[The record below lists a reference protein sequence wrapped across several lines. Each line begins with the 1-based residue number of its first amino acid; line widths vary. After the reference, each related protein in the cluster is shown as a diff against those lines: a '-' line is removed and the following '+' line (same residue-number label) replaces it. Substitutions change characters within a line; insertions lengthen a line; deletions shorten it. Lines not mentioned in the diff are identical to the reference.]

1 MEGDS
6 GKKLK
11 PLVGVVCLLT
21 SVLALLCVCT
31 FSLQLFL
38 SSAPRYS
45 AGLSDSPWEA
55 KAIAV
60 IQTIKD
66 EEVIAIINQPINQSV
81 NRSINQSINIVSVD
95 QSSINQPINLI
106 N

>member
-31 FSLQLFL
+31 FSVQLFL

-66 EEVIAIINQPINQSV
+66 EKVIAIINQ
-81 NRSINQSINIVSVD
+81 SINQSINQLINPLIS
-95 QSSINQPINLI
+95 QSINQPINLSI
-106 N
+106 S

>member
-1 MEGDS
+1 MEGDL

-66 EEVIAIINQPINQSV
+66 EEVIAIISQTINQL
-81 NRSINQSINIVSVD
+81 INQ
-95 QSSINQPINLI
+95 SINQPINLSI
-106 N
+106 S